1 MQPVS
6 SFIVFADE
14 SGDHGLTR
22 INPNYPIF
30 VLSCCIFRKDD
41 YIDRVCPALQRFK
54 LRWWPHDAIVLHS
67 AQIKRQEPPYA
78 FLQHLDR
85 REEFMRDLTSTLQ
98 EMPFILISG
107 AIHKERLK
115 QRYAVPDNP
124 YPVAL
129 KFCME
134 RVHSYLCDQG
144 EAESELHF
152 LVERRGN
159 VEDAELRVVFRR
171 VCDGRSYWERAPGFS
186 IEFIDKKANLAGLQV
201 ADLVSTPIG
210 RHVHRPEQLNRA
222 FEMIRKKFWC
232 SPAGEQRGWGFE
244 VFP

>member
-1 MQPVS
+1 MSVWYQS
-6 SFIVFADE
+6 KRLGSE
-14 SGDHGLTR
+14 SKDGPKPLKSGLAALVPGYPDGIPLPIAPQAVQGGAR
-22 INPNYPIF
+22 PCVNP
-30 VLSCCIFRKDD
+30 S
-41 YIDRVCPALQRFK
+41 
-54 LRWWPHDAIVLHS
+54 
-67 AQIKRQEPPYA
+67 
-78 FLQHLDR
+78 
-85 REEFMRDLTSTLQ
+85 
-98 EMPFILISG
+98 
-107 AIHKERLK
+107 ERLP
-115 QRYAVPDNP
+115 QPACMRGRSWVLPLAVPSLLGEC
-124 YPVAL
+124 A
-129 KFCME
+129 
-134 RVHSYLCDQG
+134 HG

-171 VCDGRSYWERAPGFS
+171 VCDGRSNWERALGFS

-232 SPAGEQRGWGFE
+232 SPDGEQRGWGFE

>member
-1 MQPVS
+1 MGPAS

-85 REEFMRDLTSTLQ
+85 REEFMLDLTNTLH
-98 EMPFILISG
+98 EMM
-107 AIHKERLK
+107 
-115 QRYAVPDNP
+115 
-124 YPVAL
+124 

-134 RVHSYLCDQG
+134 RVHSYLCAQG

-210 RHVHRPEQLNRA
+210 RHVHRPEQANRA

-232 SPAGEQRGWGFE
+232 SPAREQRGWGFE